1 MKGMAS
7 TSELVDTICQLIAT
21 SPTPIPIALMNHGV
35 EAAAE
40 IMGAV
45 VEQCYARGVRL
56 STIQI
61 DCELGE
67 ELGLT
72 EGMRLPHG
80 DRPIVKLL
88 PELGR
93 NMIFVAASA
102 NA

>member
-1 MKGMAS
+1 MAS
-7 TSELVDTICQLIAT
+7 TAELVETICQIIAT
-21 SPTPIPIALMNHGV
+21 SRTPIPVTLMNHGV

-40 IMGAV
+40 IIGAV
-45 VEQCYARGVRL
+45 VEQCYARSVRL
-56 STIQI
+56 PTVQI

-72 EGMRLPHG
+72 EGTRLPHG

-93 NMIFVAASA
+93 NIIFVAAGA
-102 NA
+102 KV